1 MIILTLKLHQ
11 EKRSYPDEV
20 WLFIGRFKVER
31 VPGMS
36 VILMASKRSIKI
48 HHQYDA
54 SARSLMK
61 LNNCY

>member
-54 SARSLMK
+54 RSLMK
-61 LNNCY
+61 LNDCY